1 MGRAILVHEPPVCIG
16 THHVDIG
23 ASSEVVRIP
32 RAHLEIDGH
41 RGELVDQVLV
51 IAGALRKRGAIARK

>member
-1 MGRAILVHEPPVCIG
+1 MHEPPVGIG

-32 RAHLEIDGH
+32 RAHLKIDGH
-41 RGELVDQVLV
+41 RGGLVDEVMA
-51 IAGALRKRGAIARK
+51 IAGTFRKRGAIAHK

>member
-1 MGRAILVHEPPVCIG
+1 MHEPPVGIG

-32 RAHLEIDGH
+32 RGYLEIDSR
-41 RGELVDQVLV
+41 RGRLADQVMA
-51 IAGALRKRGAIARK
+51 IAGALRKPGAIARK